1 MEVVPLV
8 ILQLHDIPQ
17 FCVWNDLSSESFDPA
32 IADEVSTDIFLV
44 LLDHVLKEVF
54 FFLVQLLLITIVFVI
69 IRQTE
74 EVVVALTGYVFFDE
88 KLGARKMRSWDDRSQ
103 VEVRDVLLLC
113 QHSLHSI
120 FILRA

>member
-17 FCVWNDLSSESFDPA
+17 FCVWNDLSSESFDPT
-32 IADEVSTDIFLV
+32 ITNEVSTDIFLV

-74 EVVVALTGYVFFDE
+74 EVVVALAGYVFFDE
-88 KLGARKMRSWDDRSQ
+88 
-103 VEVRDVLLLC
+103 
-113 QHSLHSI
+113 
-120 FILRA
+120 

>member
-17 FCVWNDLSSESFDPA
+17 FRVWNDLSSESFDSA

-54 FFLVQLLLITIVFVI
+54 FFLVQLLLIAIVFVI

-74 EVVVALTGYVFFDE
+74 EVVVALTWYVFFDE
-88 KLGARKMRSWDDRSQ
+88 
-103 VEVRDVLLLC
+103 
-113 QHSLHSI
+113 
-120 FILRA
+120 

>member
-1 MEVVPLV
+1 M
-8 ILQLHDIPQ
+8 
-17 FCVWNDLSSESFDPA
+17 WNDLSSESFDPA

-74 EVVVALTGYVFFDE
+74 EVVVALAGYVFFDE
-88 KLGARKMRSWDDRSQ
+88 
-103 VEVRDVLLLC
+103 
-113 QHSLHSI
+113 
-120 FILRA
+120 

>member
-1 MEVVPLV
+1 MR
-8 ILQLHDIPQ
+8 
-17 FCVWNDLSSESFDPA
+17 NDLSSESFYPTVT
-32 IADEVSTDIFLV
+32 DEVSSDIFLV

-88 KLGARKMRSWDDRSQ
+88 
-103 VEVRDVLLLC
+103 
-113 QHSLHSI
+113 
-120 FILRA
+120 